1 MAFCYLTLPIFL
13 HYRYLMNTL
22 IYHIFHMWSL
32 NYIYITVTETN
43 FKTENPVII
52 FFYEE
57 NDWSNKISNEKFL
70 RLKFFETF
78 QKFFLQPL

>member
-1 MAFCYLTLPIFL
+1 
-13 HYRYLMNTL
+13 
-22 IYHIFHMWSL
+22 MWSL

-70 RLKFFETF
+70 RLKFFESF
-78 QKFFLQPL
+78 QKFFFTTTLEVYYGWETKSC

>member
-1 MAFCYLTLPIFL
+1 
-13 HYRYLMNTL
+13 
-22 IYHIFHMWSL
+22 MWSL